1 MSFMDKLKSGLD
13 RAQHEINE
21 FADSTRIKHDISTLE
36 SRKNE
41 LYTEIGKAVY
51 AKHAG
56 TGSGTDVDAACHGI
70 DEFNKQ
76 IADKQAELTKVG
88 TASNPEPPKTA

>member
-13 RAQHEINE
+13 KAQQGINDFAETQKIKSEIG
-21 FADSTRIKHDISTLE
+21 ALE
-36 SRKNE
+36 SRKND
-41 LYTEIGKAVY
+41 LFAEIGKAVY

-56 TGSGTDVDAACHGI
+56 TPSGTDVDAACHGI
-70 DEFNKQ
+70 DTFNKQ

-88 TASNPEPPKTA
+88 TASNPDAPTPA